1 MKFIFKKALS
11 HILCCFCFYLPLST
25 IFYCLFVPECP
36 KSQRDLNKKLY
47 GITIEAVCVLEA
59 GERGIVTFLAC
70 IKNIAPNAIRAKPAK
85 VFMNER
91 DMLASGTVGSGHSQV
106 ENYTIGI
113 LTTRRV
119 GLLNT
124 AAEDKPQSGARGTTD
139 AHASNTF
146 DSDIPSPSVNLQPL

>member
-1 MKFIFKKALS
+1 M
-11 HILCCFCFYLPLST
+11 
-25 IFYCLFVPECP
+25 
-36 KSQRDLNKKLY
+36 
-47 GITIEAVCVLEA
+47 LEA

-70 IKNIAPNAIRAKPAK
+70 IKNIAPIAIRAK

-91 DMLASGTVGSGHSQV
+91 DMLASGTLGSGHSQV

-124 AAEDKPQSGARGTTD
+124 VAEDKPQSGARGTTD